1 MTDPAILRTHYP
13 LILSL
18 RIRRTDVGLE
28 SRQKLVVRN
37 NRDVLRFYKK
47 VRPVLANGIMDGS
60 LPSVLLDDL
69 QAEAPITA
77 YDIIPDRLEVPFTG
91 TDAAHLGG
99 NHPCWQGNREP
110 RLARSIARYTAGVV
124 TNLVVT
130 VDCRGRP

>member
-1 MTDPAILRTHYP
+1 MPEAPTVAVDGTEGINRGDKMTDPAILRTHYP

-69 QAEAPITA
+69 QAEARHRQERTA
-77 YDIIPDRLEVPFTG
+77 T
-91 TDAAHLGG
+91 T
-99 NHPCWQGNREP
+99 
-110 RLARSIARYTAGVV
+110 
-124 TNLVVT
+124 
-130 VDCRGRP
+130 